1 MAGPAVM
8 DSSALIFA
16 FRLPG
21 ILQILKGA
29 YSHILIPNAVY
40 DEVVVEGRR
49 LGKEEVGA
57 IQDEV
62 GRFIRVE
69 RSDESLPVEPDPRLG
84 KGELEVIS
92 LALKKGAEAI
102 IDDRRARIFGARL
115 SVRIIPLASLLV
127 IACGDGT
134 LKSEEAAALLDDL
147 VQAGY
152 RLRSDTYIEVRKRL
166 LAP

>member
-1 MAGPAVM
+1 MTGPAVM

-21 ILQILKGA
+21 ILRILKGA
-29 YSHILIPNAVY
+29 YSHILIPHAVY

-57 IQDEV
+57 IENEV
-62 GRFIRVE
+62 GRFVQVE
-69 RSDESLPVEPDPRLG
+69 QTDKGLPVEPDPRLG

-92 LALKKGAEAI
+92 LALRSGAEAI
-102 IDDRRARIFGARL
+102 IDDRRARVFGARL
-115 SVRIIPLASLLV
+115 SVRVIPLASLLV
-127 IACGDGT
+127 TARGDGT
-134 LKSEEAAALLDDL
+134 LGPEEAAALLDDL

-152 RLRSDTYIEVRKRL
+152 RLRSDTYIGVRRRL
-166 LAP
+166 LVP